1 MECHTSLSTVLVYV
15 GHGGENVHAATF
27 KLTSRVPVDGKSSVC
42 VICMK
47 YRIIFLIII
56 FISLGQI
63 ILSYMANTSRT
74 HAGTHAHTRAPAHTH
89 RRAHGPTHR
98 RHHPG
103 YRCYMGGVRP
113 TRTKIRPLFAC
124 SAGYEWPVG
133 VIFFPINAPGMGRFQ
148 LLNLGGL
155 GYGLELRFWV
165 VISSIIV
172 SLTLTITLITT
183 LTII

>member
-1 MECHTSLSTVLVYV
+1 MECHTSLCTVLVYV

-74 HAGTHAHTRAPAHTH
+74 HARTHAHTRAPAHTH
-89 RRAHGPTHR
+89 RRARARAHSPTAVTIQVIAVTWAVCAQPGR
-98 RHHPG
+98 RYALFSP
-103 YRCYMGGVRP
+103 V
-113 TRTKIRPLFAC
+113 PLAMNGR
-124 SAGYEWPVG
+124 SA
-133 VIFFPINAPGMGRFQ
+133 
-148 LLNLGGL
+148 
-155 GYGLELRFWV
+155 
-165 VISSIIV
+165 
-172 SLTLTITLITT
+172 
-183 LTII
+183 